1 MTEFK
6 KNLFITTRTISLLMF
21 QLFIKHQAQTMQKR
35 QPFWLTQYPNSL
47 AHFHSLHQ
55 VELNWKKK
63 WTILVE

>member
-1 MTEFK
+1 
-6 KNLFITTRTISLLMF
+6 MF
-21 QLFIKHQAQTMQKR
+21 QLFIKHQAQTMQKL

-63 WTILVE
+63 WTILVD